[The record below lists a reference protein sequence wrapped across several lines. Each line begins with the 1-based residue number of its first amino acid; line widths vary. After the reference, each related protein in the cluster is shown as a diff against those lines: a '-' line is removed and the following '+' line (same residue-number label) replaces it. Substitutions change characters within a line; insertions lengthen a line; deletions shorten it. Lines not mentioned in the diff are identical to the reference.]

1 MAKLSVHGQEIGRI
15 TTLTGIKAY
24 FEDGKILKNIGFGWK
39 LHAKVKQ
46 GISPFTAYENAL
58 NRQIANLKSKPALA
72 EYKKALHALAGINKR
87 WKLHQTITL
96 MPEDCDGVW
105 SECCDG
111 YSDNVHADI
120 DEIAE
125 LCQLYL
131 AAIEE
136 GKAQKVKSDDEMLK
150 AYGLA
155 V

>member
-1 MAKLSVHGQEIGRI
+1 
-15 TTLTGIKAY
+15 
-24 FEDGKILKNIGFGWK
+24 
-39 LHAKVKQ
+39 
-46 GISPFTAYENAL
+46 
-58 NRQIANLKSKPALA
+58 
-72 EYKKALHALAGINKR
+72 
-87 WKLHQTITL
+87 
-96 MPEDCDGVW
+96 MPEDYDGVW

>member
-1 MAKLSVHGQEIGRI
+1 
-15 TTLTGIKAY
+15 
-24 FEDGKILKNIGFGWK
+24 
-39 LHAKVKQ
+39 
-46 GISPFTAYENAL
+46 
-58 NRQIANLKSKPALA
+58 
-72 EYKKALHALAGINKR
+72 
-87 WKLHQTITL
+87 
-96 MPEDCDGVW
+96 
-105 SECCDG
+105 
-111 YSDNVHADI
+111 VHADI

>member
-39 LHAKVKQ
+39 LHAKVKE

-58 NRQIANLKSKPALA
+58 NRQIENLKSKPALA

-96 MPEDCDGVW
+96 MPDDCDGVW
-105 SECCDG
+105 SESCDG
-111 YSDNVHADI
+111 YSDNVHADL
-120 DEIAE
+120 DEIAK

-131 AAIEE
+131 AALEE